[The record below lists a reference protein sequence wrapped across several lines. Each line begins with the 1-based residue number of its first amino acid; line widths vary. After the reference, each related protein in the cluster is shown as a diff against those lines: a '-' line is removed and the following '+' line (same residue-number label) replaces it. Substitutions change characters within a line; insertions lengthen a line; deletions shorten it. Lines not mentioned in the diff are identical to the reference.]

1 MVKTFSRRTTIAVL
15 VVINFVVYLCVAVM
29 VVRDLASKAEV
40 TPTAVAEARATATP
54 IATAIS
60 PTATPIPPT
69 ATPIPT
75 LTPTETP
82 TTTPTA
88 TPTPTDTP
96 VVIVIPTSTD
106 TPTVVATA
114 TPVGLSFA
122 VEYLG
127 CQPHDLFWGSVKG
140 QIFDRQGG
148 VIPGAKVKIWIDGH
162 YWDDAANPAPANQDG
177 WYEWVLALDQ
187 VIRLAAL
194 YIDNQE
200 VAIYPDNLEVPS
212 VSWCFHHVN
221 FRQQ

>member
-1 MVKTFSRRTTIAVL
+1 MNRKILNLVLSILAVISILACSLPTPRPKTPKVGPTA
-15 VVINFVVYLCVAVM
+15 
-29 VVRDLASKAEV
+29 
-40 TPTAVAEARATATP
+40 TAVAKSATSTP
-54 IATAIS
+54 TS
-60 PTATPIPPT
+60 GPTATK
-69 ATPIPT
+69 A
-75 LTPTETP
+75 P
-82 TTTPTA
+82 TT

-187 VIRLAAL
+187 VIRLATL

-221 FRQQ
+221 FRHQ